1 MVKAVRGMRD
11 ILPDQARRWDLV
23 EDTLTAILRGHAY
36 EMIRLPLLEFTEL
49 FARGV
54 GEATDIV
61 EKEMYTLSDRDGD
74 SLALRPEGTA
84 SSVRMLQEHGLL
96 YNQTQRVSYAG
107 PMFRYE
113 KPQKGRYRQFYQL
126 GAEAYGLAGPDIDA
140 ELIALGWACWQA
152 LGIES
157 MVQLEINTL
166 GSGNARQRY
175 RAALVDYLSPL
186 VDQLDEDSRRRLSS
200 NPMRIL
206 DSKNP
211 ATQQLLEKA
220 PKLPDFVD
228 DDSTAHFEGL
238 KTLLTE
244 MQIPFL
250 ENPNLVRGLDYYT
263 HTVFEWIT
271 HDLGAQGAICAGGRY
286 DGLVEKLGGRATPGV
301 GFAIGLDRVVLLHE
315 LAHPEAAST
324 AADVYICVAEPQL
337 QGAALNTT
345 QRLRAELP
353 GIRIRL
359 HMGGGNFKKQLKKAD
374 VSGARVAVLVGADSV
389 AGDML
394 TIKHLRDAELGQE
407 TLAVSDGLARLQKSL
422 A

>member
-1 MVKAVRGMRD
+1 MRD

-23 EDTLTAILRGHAY
+23 EDKVTAILRDHAY
-36 EMIRLPLLEFTEL
+36 ERIRLPLLEFTEL

-152 LGIES
+152 LGIEP

-166 GSGNARQRY
+166 GSGDARQRY

-186 VDQLDEDSRRRLSS
+186 VGQLDEDSRRRLSS

-211 ATQQLLEKA
+211 ETQKLLEQA

-228 DDSTAHFEGL
+228 AESTAHFEGL
-238 KTLLTE
+238 KALLTE
-244 MQIPFL
+244 MQIPFC

-271 HDLGAQGAICAGGRY
+271 RALGSQGAICAGGRY
-286 DGLVEKLGGRATPGV
+286 DGLVEKLGGRATPAV

-324 AADVYICVAEPQL
+324 AADVYVCVAEPQL
-337 QGAALNTT
+337 QGAALKTAK
-345 QRLRAELP
+345 RLRAELP
-353 GIRIRL
+353 GRRIRL
-359 HMGGGNFKKQLKKAD
+359 HMGAGNFKKQLKKAD
-374 VSGARVAVLVGADSV
+374 ASGARVAVLVDADSV
-389 AGDML
+389 ASNML
-394 TIKHLRDAELGQE
+394 TLKHLRDAELGQE
-407 TLAVSDGLARLQKSL
+407 TLVLSAALARLQKRL